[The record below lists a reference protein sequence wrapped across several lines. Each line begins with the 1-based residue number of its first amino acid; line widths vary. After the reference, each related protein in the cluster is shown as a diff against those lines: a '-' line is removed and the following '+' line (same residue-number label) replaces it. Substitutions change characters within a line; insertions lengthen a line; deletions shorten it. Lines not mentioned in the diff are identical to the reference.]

1 MGRARIT
8 GQLYPWKRL
17 EGSSVLPDTTGMS
30 STPSLNNH
38 FLIAMPALD
47 DPNFHHTTTYI
58 CEHDENGALGV
69 VINRPLKMQLGEILQ
84 HMDIEACN
92 EEISS
97 RQVYMGGPVQND
109 RGFVLH
115 EPAGDW
121 EATLKVTDTIGITS
135 SRDILQAIAAG
146 KGPKN
151 SIVTLGYAG
160 WGAGQLESELAANT
174 WLSGPAS
181 SKIVFDT
188 PSEQRWQ
195 AAAALL
201 GIDLNLLSS
210 DTGHA

>member
-1 MGRARIT
+1 
-8 GQLYPWKRL
+8 
-17 EGSSVLPDTTGMS
+17 MS
-30 STPSLNNH
+30 IAQSLSNH
-38 FLIAMPALD
+38 FLIAMPGLD

-69 VINRPLKMQLGEILQ
+69 VINRPLNMKLGEILQ
-84 HMDIEACN
+84 HMDIGASSK
-92 EEISS
+92 EISS

-115 EPAGDW
+115 EPSGDW
-121 EATLKVTDTIGITS
+121 EATLKVTDSIGITS
-135 SRDILQAIAAG
+135 SRDILQAIAEG

-151 SIVTLGYAG
+151 AIVTLGYAG
-160 WGAGQLESELAANT
+160 WGAGQLEQELAANT

-181 SKIVFDT
+181 SKIVFET
-188 PSEQRWQ
+188 PSEERWL

-210 DTGHA
+210 DAGHA